1 MEIRI
6 VSGKKYVFGRV
17 CMFLN
22 CTARSSVA
30 KATCQVATR
39 HLGAATESTYVPCP
53 ANLFAPATASPRVF
67 VLLSDRFSS
76 DFPGCS
82 FDVEWLSSLLQSCH
96 FHSFVHSNCVVFTLF
111 RVLRVQDTHFDCSCW
126 SKNDRLSWVQTCDCL
141 TKSFLKLYK
150 TRTECTVSG
159 NNLDRRSCSLALAPF
174 CPCRE
179 TFREAP
185 VDTSDLRIVL
195 KLPFKYDPA
204 CSK

>member
-1 MEIRI
+1 MY
-6 VSGKKYVFGRV
+6 VGGSGCCGNVRLSPALQKPLAKLRRATSGLRRN
-17 CMFLN
+17 LH
-22 CTARSSVA
+22 TRS
-30 KATCQVATR
+30 
-39 HLGAATESTYVPCP
+39 
-53 ANLFAPATASPRVF
+53 ANLFLPATASPPVF

-76 DFPGCS
+76 HFPGCS

-96 FHSFVHSNCVVFTLF
+96 FHSLFHSNCVVFTLF

-126 SKNDRLSWVQTCDCL
+126 SKNDRLSRVQTCDCL
-141 TKSFLKLYK
+141 MKTFLKLYK

-159 NNLDRRSCSLALAPF
+159 NNLDRRSCSPALAPF